1 MYDSQLVNKKR
12 KKMIVKRHEVLICL
26 ETLLFLCSSVFF
38 WQNTDAALLSTIGW
52 PAFALHEEDIKNRT
66 ISKVLRKLK
75 GKYGIKRYLR
85 DGYRTVLED
94 NKRRFYKPAE
104 IKVYVVDITWILHS
118 RKGYMVNPN
127 SEGAIVDWG

>member
-1 MYDSQLVNKKR
+1 M
-12 KKMIVKRHEVLICL
+12 LICL
-26 ETLLFLCSSVFF
+26 ETLRFLCSSVFF

-104 IKVYVVDITWILHS
+104 IKVYVVDITWILHA

-127 SEGAIVDWG
+127 SEGTIVDWG